1 MINLVIKGQMLLKN
15 NSKARYFVRD
25 HEVCFFF
32 LKIAG
37 SQVQAPRETA
47 NESTEYPSFPG
58 SASNH
63 SVPSSDLSWIHS

>member
-1 MINLVIKGQMLLKN
+1 MINLVIKGQMLVKN
-15 NSKARYFVRD
+15 NSKARYFVKD
-25 HEVCFFF
+25 GDLFIFF

-47 NESTEYPSFPG
+47 NESTKYLSSLG

-63 SVPSSDLSWIHS
+63 SVPSSNLS